1 MLDLDDYETEYMS
14 KQEKKE
20 RGYQAVYS
28 ANLMGLSNLKPLQYI
43 IFEHNVFCKSSIL
56 FKLVIPGLFF
66 KFFSVFFSQTS
77 LFCNNL
83 MWRNVHPSYGAGIW
97 SHDLLNVSLIP

>member
-56 FKLVIPGLFF
+56 FKLVSFSNFF
-66 KFFSVFFSQTS
+66 LSFSHKHHFFAT
-77 LFCNNL
+77 
-83 MWRNVHPSYGAGIW
+83 I
-97 SHDLLNVSLIP
+97 